1 VSARRRTGHDAASRS
16 CCLPGSTGEA
26 VVTSGLGTATAPP
39 TGPRRRPSGE
49 PPPLPRRL
57 DRSGKYWLAL
67 GIVLLGGLL
76 THLAVRS
83 TFGISITVADQQ
95 VVEWLADRRSTQLTR
110 LARAVGSLASPLAV
124 QLLWLACLAV
134 LVVTRRWR
142 HLIVGVGALLAVT
155 GLTSLLA
162 AVLRRPRPLA
172 VETLGPWTGFAMP
185 SLPVAVLSGLLM
197 LALYGLVP
205 QGPRRQA
212 GKWAASVL
220 VLLVG
225 LSRVYLAQDSP
236 TDVAVGVIIG
246 VTVPLVAF
254 RLLVPNEVFP
264 VSYTRRRT
272 AHLDVS
278 GVRQGAIRQ
287 ALKDQLGV
295 VAVDVRPFGLEGSGG
310 STPLRV
316 TVEGGPAPHLFGK
329 LYAVNHLRSDRWY
342 KLGRTLL
349 YGGLEDERAFNSVRR
364 LVQHEDYALRLLRDA
379 GLTVPTPYGIVEITP
394 EREYLL
400 VTEFFAE
407 ASEVGVVSVDERLI
421 DEGLAMVRRL
431 WAAGLA
437 HRDIKPANLLVHDG
451 RLVLIDSAFTEV
463 RPSPWR
469 QAVDLANMMLV
480 LALSSD
486 VPTVYERARRVFS
499 VDEIAEAFA
508 ATRGL
513 TMPSQ
518 LRRMMRS
525 RGRDLHAEF
534 SALLPYRLPPIAI
547 QRWSARRVG
556 LTVVVLLGVLLLAVT
571 ASPLLLNSPL
581 S

>member
-1 VSARRRTGHDAASRS
+1 VTA
-16 CCLPGSTGEA
+16 STG
-26 VVTSGLGTATAPP
+26 TPTAPP
-39 TGPRRRPSGE
+39 AGPRRRPSGE

-57 DRSGKYWLAL
+57 NRSGKYWLAL
-67 GIVLLGGLL
+67 AVVLLAGLL
-76 THLAVRS
+76 THLATRS
-83 TFGISITVADQQ
+83 TLGISITVADQL
-95 VVEWLADRRSTQLTR
+95 VLEWLAERRSTGLTR
-110 LARAVGSLASPLAV
+110 LARAVGAVASPLGV
-124 QLLWLACLAV
+124 QLMWLACLAV

-142 HLIVGVGALLAVT
+142 HLLVGLGALLV
-155 GLTSLLA
+155 LTSVTTALA
-162 AVLRRPRPLA
+162 AVLRRPRPLE
-172 VETLGPWTGFAMP
+172 VEILAPWTGFAMP
-185 SLPVAVLSGLLM
+185 SLPIAVLTGLLM

-212 GKWAASVL
+212 GKWASSVL

-236 TDVAVGVIIG
+236 TDVAVGVILG
-246 VTVPLVAF
+246 VTIPLVAF

-272 AHLDVS
+272 AHLDVT
-278 GVRQGAIRQ
+278 GMRQGAIRQ
-287 ALKDQLGV
+287 AVKDQLGL

-310 STPLRV
+310 STPLRL
-316 TVEGGPAPHLFGK
+316 TLEGGPEPYLFGK

-379 GLTVPTPYGIVEITP
+379 GLPVPTPYGIVEITP

-400 VTEFFAE
+400 VTQFFAE
-407 ASEVGVVSVDERLI
+407 ASEVGAVSVDERLV
-421 DEGLAMVRRL
+421 DEGLEMVRKL

-486 VPTVYERARRVFS
+486 VQMVYERALRAFS

-518 LRRMMRS
+518 LRRMMRA

-534 SALLPYRLPPIAI
+534 SALLPYRLHPISI
-547 QRWSARRVG
+547 QHWSARRVG
-556 LTVVVLLGVLLLAVT
+556 LTVVVALAALVLAVS

-581 S
+581 P

>member
-1 VSARRRTGHDAASRS
+1 
-16 CCLPGSTGEA
+16 
-26 VVTSGLGTATAPP
+26 
-39 TGPRRRPSGE
+39 
-49 PPPLPRRL
+49 
-57 DRSGKYWLAL
+57 
-67 GIVLLGGLL
+67 
-76 THLAVRS
+76 
-83 TFGISITVADQQ
+83 
-95 VVEWLADRRSTQLTR
+95 
-110 LARAVGSLASPLAV
+110 V
-124 QLLWLACLAV
+124 QLLWLAWVVA

-142 HLIVGVGALLAVT
+142 HLVVGVGALLLVSA
-155 GLTSLLA
+155 LATSLA
-162 AVLRRPRPLA
+162 AVLRRPRPFA
-172 VETLGPWTGFAMP
+172 VEILGSWSGFAMP
-185 SLPVAVLSGLLM
+185 SLPVAVLSALLV
-197 LALYGLVP
+197 LVLYGTVP
-205 QGPRRQA
+205 QGARRQA
-212 GKWAASVL
+212 GKAVAAVV

-225 LSRVYLAQDSP
+225 LARCYLAQDSP
-236 TDVAVGVIIG
+236 TDVAVGVILG

-254 RLLVPNEVFP
+254 RMLVPNEVFP
-264 VSYTRRRT
+264 VTYARRRT
-272 AHLDVS
+272 AHLDVT
-278 GVRQGAIRQ
+278 GVRLSAIRR
-287 ALKDQLGV
+287 ALEDQLGV
-295 VAVDVRPFGLEGSGG
+295 KAAQVEPFALEGSGG
-310 STPLRV
+310 STPLRI
-316 TVEGGPAPHLFGK
+316 TVPDGDDPYLFGK

-379 GLTVPTPYGIVEITP
+379 GLPVPAPYGIVEITP

-400 VTEFFAE
+400 VTQFLAS
-407 ASEVGVVSVDERLI
+407 ASEVGAAKVDERLI

-431 WAAGLA
+431 WEAGLA
-437 HRDIKPANLLVHDG
+437 HRDIKPANVLVHDG

-486 VPTVYERARRVFS
+486 TRTVYDRALRVFS
-499 VDEIAEAFA
+499 VDEVAEAFA

-534 SALLPYRLPPIAI
+534 LAMLPYRLPPIAI
-547 QRWSARRVG
+547 QRWSTRRAALTAAVG
-556 LTVVVLLGVLLLAVT
+556 VTALFLAFA
-571 ASPLLLNSPL
+571 ASPLLLKSPL

>member
-1 VSARRRTGHDAASRS
+1 MTSAETSAVTHPTSPPAASR
-16 CCLPGSTGEA
+16 
-26 VVTSGLGTATAPP
+26 
-39 TGPRRRPSGE
+39 PRRRPSGE

-57 DRSGKYWLAL
+57 NRSGKYWLVLAVL
-67 GIVLLGGLL
+67 LLGGLL

-83 TFGISITVADQQ
+83 TVGISVTVVDQ
-95 VVEWLADRRSTQLTR
+95 VVLEWLAERRNGRLTDA
-110 LARAVGSLASPLAV
+110 ARAVGGLASPTAV
-124 QLLWLACLAV
+124 QVLWLFCFVV

-142 HLIVGVGALLAVT
+142 HLVVGVGALLAVT
-155 GLTSLLA
+155 SLGSVLA
-162 AVLRRPRPLA
+162 AVLRRPRPLT
-172 VETLGPWTGFAMP
+172 VEILGSWTGFSMP
-185 SLPVAVLSGLLM
+185 SLPVAVLCALLV

-205 QGPRRQA
+205 QGSRRQL
-212 GKWAASVL
+212 GKWVAAGV

-225 LSRVYLAQDSP
+225 AARVYLAQESP
-236 TDVAVGVIIG
+236 TDVFVGVILG

-254 RLLVPNEVFP
+254 RLLEANEVCA

-272 AHLDVS
+272 AHLDVT
-278 GVRQGAIRQ
+278 GVRQGAIRK
-287 ALKDQLGV
+287 ALSDQLGV
-295 VAVDVRPFGLEGSGG
+295 RAVDVTPFALEGSGG
-310 STPLRV
+310 STPLQL
-316 TVEGGPAPHLFGK
+316 TVDGEQPTYLFGK

-379 GLTVPTPYGIVEITP
+379 GLPVPDPYGIVEITP

-400 VTEFFAE
+400 VTEFFAD
-407 ASEVGVVSVDERLI
+407 ASEVGAVQVDERMI
-421 DEGLAMVRRL
+421 DDGLAMVRTL
-431 WAAGLA
+431 WEAGLA
-437 HRDIKPANLLVHDG
+437 HRDIKPANLLVHQG
-451 RLVLIDSAFTEV
+451 RLVLIDSAFTEI
-463 RPSPWR
+463 RPTPWR

-486 VPTVYERARRVFS
+486 VRTVYARALRVFS
-499 VDEIAEAFA
+499 VDEVAEAFA

-556 LTVVVLLGVLLLAVT
+556 LTVVVVIAALLLVT
-571 ASPLLLNSPL
+571 GGGPLLLNSPL